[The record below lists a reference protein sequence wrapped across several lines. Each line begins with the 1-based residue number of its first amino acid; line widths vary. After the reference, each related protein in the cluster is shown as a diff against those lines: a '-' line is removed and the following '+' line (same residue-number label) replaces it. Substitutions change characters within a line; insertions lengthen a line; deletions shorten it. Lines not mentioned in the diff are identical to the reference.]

1 MFEHIKM
8 HRRPKRKYVACGENE
23 QVKCCI
29 GFSIAEIWL
38 KLGVVIKRNKMNGI
52 CNKLK

>member
-1 MFEHIKM
+1 MFEQIKM

-29 GFSIAEIWL
+29 GFSIAETLAKAWSCD
-38 KLGVVIKRNKMNGI
+38 KKK
-52 CNKLK
+52 